1 MRAVFTL
8 FIVALSACAAKDD
21 ADVEG
26 ARSLEQWALS
36 PEPTVSIGVVEG
48 DEPYQLHG
56 ASSSVR
62 LPDGRIAVVNGG
74 SDEVRFFGENGEFL
88 GSFGGDGDG
97 PGEFRDPSRIRYLRG
112 DTLQVWDQRKRRYSL
127 HDGSGAFIEVRR
139 LESDE
144 MEPFPADVW
153 VYGGNL
159 IDSPVRPE
167 KRGGLVPGLMALP
180 EIDDL
185 VVARQVIVTEQGR
198 LWTTDLPI
206 QRDSS
211 ITWHVYELDGTD
223 RAFVRLPARFEPHQI
238 GPDFILGRWSDDLDV
253 NYIRMYA
260 LQKPAGS
267 TVGPGLTGIRSAPD
281 RPVTFV
287 YEDVGDE
294 VWPGLTSLPK
304 QMASLQEINY
314 SRNMTYTDDFAALGV
329 DPPDDV
335 RIGFLN
341 AGPRGWTGIFTHLPT
356 GAFCT
361 LTYGRPAPMGWHQGR
376 VICPGS

>member
-8 FIVALSACAAKDD
+8 FIVALSACGAKDD
-21 ADVEG
+21 VDVEG

-88 GSFGGDGDG
+88 GSFGGSGDG

-112 DTLQVWDQRKRRYSL
+112 DTLWVWDQRMRRYNV
-127 HDGSGAFIEVRR
+127 HDGTGAFIEVRH

-144 MEPFPADVW
+144 TEPFPADVW

-180 EIDDL
+180 PIDSTAA
-185 VVARQVIVTEQGR
+185 ARRVLVTEQGR
-198 LWTTDLPI
+198 LWTTNIPAPP
-206 QRDSS
+206 DSPV
-211 ITWHVYELDGTD
+211 TWHVFELDGT
-223 RAFVRLPARFEPHQI
+223 AVASAVLPARFEPHHI
-238 GPDFILGRWSDDLDV
+238 GPDFVLGGWLDELNV
-253 NYIRMYA
+253 NYVRMYA
-260 LQKPAGS
+260 LQKPPGS
-267 TVGPGLTGIRSAPD
+267 TVGPGLAEVRSAPD
-281 RPVTFV
+281 RSVTFV
-287 YEDVGDE
+287 PEDVGDE
-294 VWPGLTSLPK
+294 VRPTLAGLFRR
-304 QMASLQEINY
+304 MASLQEINY
-314 SRNMTYTDDFAALGV
+314 SKNMTYTDDLAELDV
-329 DPPDDV
+329 DIPSDV
-335 RIGFLN
+335 RVSVLQ
-341 AGPRGWTGIFTHLPT
+341 AGPRGWTGIATHVPT

-361 LTYGRPAPMGWHQGR
+361 LTYGQGPMGWHGGSI
-376 VICPGS
+376 ICPGL